1 MNSKLIPHCANLF
14 AKTKIYQVVQTFK
27 KDDLH
32 ILQPQWMIYMNMLF
46 FHPIKPIKSA
56 CDGERIGD
64 LIAFK
69 QVVTQS
75 K

>member
-1 MNSKLIPHCANLF
+1 MNSKLIYHCAYLV

-27 KDDLH
+27 
-32 ILQPQWMIYMNMLF
+32 ILEPQWMIYMYMLF
-46 FHPIKPIKSA
+46 FHPIKPIESA

>member
-1 MNSKLIPHCANLF
+1 MNSKLIYHCAYLV
-14 AKTKIYQVVQTFK
+14 AKTKIYQVVQTIK
-27 KDDLH
+27 KDLH
-32 ILQPQWMIYMNMLF
+32 ILEPQWMIYMYMLF
-46 FHPIKPIKSA
+46 FHPIKPIESA

>member
-1 MNSKLIPHCANLF
+1 M
-14 AKTKIYQVVQTFK
+14 QTFK

-32 ILQPQWMIYMNMLF
+32 ILEPQWMIYMYMLF
-46 FHPIKPIKSA
+46 FHPIKPIELA